1 MELQQRAF
9 YILGFVILLVLTAL
23 IIWPF
28 LLSIIAGIIIA
39 YLFYPLYK
47 RLRKGIKK
55 EWIAALLISLFVIA
69 IITIPLVIFVNMFAK
84 DAYVAYVLIKQRIS
98 KGITIETVCEEAGI
112 KCAIVNFITG
122 FVKDPQFNFYLNDGL
137 NKVTNFVLEKTSD
150 FIITLPRKIVDV
162 LIILFV
168 MFYTF
173 KDGDVALK
181 RLKNLIPLKLHH
193 KKRIFERIDDMI
205 KSTVYGMILIA
216 ILQGI
221 VAGIG
226 YYFFGLHS
234 PILLGIVT
242 AAAALI
248 PVIGT
253 VIIWLPAGLY
263 LILNGLIYSNNT
275 TVFNGVGLLIY
286 GALLISTID
295 NLLKPKI
302 IGDRAKMHPLLALLG
317 ILGGLALFGIVG
329 ALLGPLII
337 ALFVAF
343 IEIYEVEK
351 GHHHE
356 T

>member
-1 MELQQRAF
+1 MELRQKAF
-9 YILGFVILLVLTAL
+9 YIFAFVILLVLTFL

-28 LLSIIAGIIIA
+28 LLSTISGITIA

-47 RLRKGIKK
+47 RLKKGIKK
-55 EWIAALLISLFVIA
+55 EWIAALLMSILIIA
-69 IITIPLVIFVNMFAK
+69 IITIPLVVFINVFAK
-84 DAYVAYVLIKQRIS
+84 DAYVAYILLKQKIS
-98 KGITIETVCEEAGI
+98 NGITTEIVCAEAGI
-112 KCAIVNFITG
+112 KCTIVNFITG
-122 FVKDPQFNFYLNDGL
+122 FIKDPQFNFYLNDGL
-137 NKVTNFVLEKTSD
+137 NKVANFVLEKTSE
-150 FIITLPRKIVDV
+150 FVITLPRKLVDV

-173 KDGDVALK
+173 KDGELAL
-181 RLKNLIPLKLHH
+181 RRIENLAPLKLHH
-193 KKRIFERIDDMI
+193 KRQIFERIDEMI

-234 PILLGIVT
+234 PILLGIIT

-248 PVIGT
+248 PVIGA
-253 VIIWLPAGLY
+253 IIVWLPAGLY
-263 LILNGLIYSNNT
+263 LIFNGLIYSNNI
-275 TVFNGVGLLIY
+275 TVFNGIGLLIY
-286 GALLISTID
+286 GTLLISTID
-295 NLLKPKI
+295 NVLKPKI
-302 IGDRAKMHPLLALLG
+302 IGDRAKMHPLLVLLG

-329 ALLGPLII
+329 MLLGPLII
-337 ALFVAF
+337 ALFVSF

-356 T
+356 V